1 MADLWIRTQ
10 GVDCNIGSSLVK
22 VSTLEIE
29 PSGKFYAIW
38 DSSLKY
44 PLGCYKSKDRAMEV
58 LDEIQKLLTQ
68 PTAFLK
74 ADIPQG
80 LSYEDANKYS
90 EQIFD
95 FCKQYDFIY
104 VGSKD
109 VEVIPTNNTN
119 IVYTMPKS

>member
-22 VSTLEIE
+22 VSTLEIV
-29 PSGKFYAIW
+29 PSGEFYAIW

-58 LDEIQKLLTQ
+58 LDEIQKLLLQ
-68 PTAFLK
+68 PIAFLK
-74 ADIPQG
+74 TTIPQDMS
-80 LSYEDANKYS
+80 LKDVNRYIKHVNK
-90 EQIFD
+90 
-95 FCKQYDFIY
+95 FCGQNKLLY

-109 VEVIPTNNTN
+109 CEIIPTNNTD
-119 IVYTMPKS
+119 IVFTMPED